1 MSVALMITARM
12 ETEGF
17 IAKPARASRAKKK
30 GSQAMVK
37 YSAVKTEENK
47 LRMDMMYF
55 DPLTKI
61 EHHVSSS
68 IICNHGYIIA
78 AN

>member
-37 YSAVKTEENK
+37 YSAVKTE
-47 LRMDMMYF
+47 
-55 DPLTKI
+55 
-61 EHHVSSS
+61 
-68 IICNHGYIIA
+68 
-78 AN
+78 